1 MFFQVWET
9 CAIGCDFRGSVAL
22 EGENKADAIFGLRNE
37 PGIEFVLRSMESS
50 QYYPDNDVAN
60 ARR

>member
-1 MFFQVWET
+1 MWGT
-9 CAIGCDFRGSVAL
+9 CAIGCEFKRSAVL
-22 EGENKADAIFGLRNE
+22 HGEKKADAVFGLRNE